1 MDRVPISADG
11 RHCCGHGVEDC
22 LLRRFNDS
30 LIQRIHPMISK
41 HRNGKSSIVR
51 PTWNCVSRRK
61 SNYKFTAANGTWR
74 PGASKAVCYPLGKL
88 RQLTMYQRGIRCDD
102 DDERAISSPL
112 RGEFRNFSANRNT
125 VDLQLMAPT
134 TVGIYQH
141 TDRVSPP
148 ICGQHP

>member
-1 MDRVPISADG
+1 MLQSPSGASLSILLHHSLQSIQRNSVDRVPISADG

-88 RQLTMYQRGIRCDD
+88 RQLTMYHGASVATTMMNEPSRPRSGVSSV
-102 DDERAISSPL
+102 ISLPTGTPL
-112 RGEFRNFSANRNT
+112 
-125 VDLQLMAPT
+125 
-134 TVGIYQH
+134 
-141 TDRVSPP
+141 
-148 ICGQHP
+148 ICS

>member
-30 LIQRIHPMISK
+30 LIQRIHPTISK

-102 DDERAISSPL
+102 DDERTISSPL

-141 TDRVSPP
+141 TDHVSPP